1 MGELVTIALVITIGG
16 LLAGMAYQ
24 MRVIERLTDRV
35 MAKDYV
41 EYKQLESP
49 PPSLDMPKHKPM
61 SWADEI
67 PMDED

>member
-24 MRVIERLTDRV
+24 MRVIERLTDKI
-35 MAKDYV
+35 MAKDYA
-41 EYKQLESP
+41 EYKQLEAP
-49 PPSLDMPKHKPM
+49 APAVDLPKHKPM